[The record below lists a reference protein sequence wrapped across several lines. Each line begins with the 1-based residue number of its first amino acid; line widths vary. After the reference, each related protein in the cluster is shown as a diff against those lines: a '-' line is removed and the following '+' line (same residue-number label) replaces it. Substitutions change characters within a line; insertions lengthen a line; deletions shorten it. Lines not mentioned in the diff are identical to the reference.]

1 MKKIIREYKF
11 YIIIILILLSFQIK
25 LPYYINTP
33 GGTIDIGNRIEY
45 ENMPEYKG
53 SLNMLY
59 VTEYVATIPTYLM
72 SYLIKDWDLES
83 LSSSQLSNET
93 PQEIEVRNKIM
104 LDNSVNNAIYV
115 AYQAAG
121 KKIEVKNKQNLVIG
135 TTLDNNFCIGDE
147 ILEIDGKKVEDVIVI
162 KKVLQE
168 REAGESLK
176 VKILR
181 AGKKKELEVTLQE
194 VDGNKVLG
202 VVVVTNFEYEI
213 DPEIELKF
221 KKSESGSSGGLMM
234 ALSIY
239 SAISEKD
246 ILKGRDIAGTGTID
260 MEGNIGEIAGIKY
273 KIMGAAKAKMDVVLV
288 PSENYAEAYEAVQD
302 KGYDLEV
309 VEVKT
314 FADAIHHLENT
325 P

>member
-147 ILEIDGKKVEDVIVI
+147 ILEIDGKKVEDVTVI

-288 PSENYAEAYEAVQD
+288 PSENYAEAYEVVQD

>member
-288 PSENYAEAYEAVQD
+288 PSENYAEAYEVVQD

>member
-147 ILEIDGKKVEDVIVI
+147 ILEIDGKKVEDVTVI